1 MTPSTPQAPESVLEK
16 QLAELLL
23 PTLTAELSPPTARGR
38 GRPAVLPAA
47 MLWLGILVGI
57 LRGGETQRAVWRL
70 LSLNGLW
77 ALPRLG
83 ITDEALYQRLR
94 RLPVARWQDFF
105 TLVTQALLARREEL
119 TATGLADWAPQIIAL
134 DHTQLDA
141 VLRKVKQFRDC
152 AKGDLQLLP
161 GSLACAFDVRRQLWL
176 QALFQERVGQPWDD
190 FSAFLDTLKPKTLL
204 LFDLGF
210 FSFEWFD
217 ALSRRELCFVCRLRK
232 RVTWET
238 LHVLCERTL
247 SDVDPVGLRDTLVY
261 LGIYRANRA
270 GYPLRLI
277 EIQRG
282 TVTYS
287 YLTNVTDVRLL
298 PAWQVAE
305 LYRRRWDIESAFNLV
320 KTHLGMRSLWSGHRN
335 VLLHQVLATFI
346 VAQVVLGFRNEVAAQ
361 AGCDLREI
369 SLPLLLQEVPQLAQN
384 GHDPLALIVA
394 EGRRF
399 GFIRSFRGQDWQ
411 VPQPDE
417 AEYSIPEE
425 ILTRKARYPNR
436 ETYLTKQKA
445 VRAEKRAAGS
455 STYSPHGNKYR

>member
-1 MTPSTPQAPESVLEK
+1 
-16 QLAELLL
+16 
-23 PTLTAELSPPTARGR
+23 
-38 GRPAVLPAA
+38 
-47 MLWLGILVGI
+47 MLWLGLLVGI
-57 LRGGETQRAVWRL
+57 LRGAEAQRGIWRL

-77 ALPRLG
+77 SFPRIG
-83 ITDEALYQRLR
+83 ITDEGVYQRLQ
-94 RLPVARWQDFF
+94 RLPAARWQGFF
-105 TLVTQALLARREEL
+105 TLVTQALLARREQL
-119 TATGLADWAPQIIAL
+119 TATGLAPWAPQIIAL

-152 AKGDLQLLP
+152 AAGDMKLLP

-176 QALFQERVGQPWDD
+176 QAVFQERVGQPWDD
-190 FSAFLDTLKPKTLL
+190 FSVFLDTLKPQTLL

-217 ALSRRELCFVCRLRK
+217 SLSRRQLCFVCRLRK

-238 LHVLCERTL
+238 LHVLYERPV
-247 SDVDPVGLRDTLVY
+247 SDVDPVSLRDTLVH

-282 TVTYS
+282 AATYT
-287 YLTNVTDVRLL
+287 YLTNVTDASLL

-305 LYRRRWDIESAFNLV
+305 LYRRRWDIEGAFNLV
-320 KTHLGMRSLWSGHRN
+320 KTYLGMQSLWSGHQN
-335 VLLHQVLATFI
+335 VILHQVLATFI

-361 AGCDLREI
+361 AGCDLREV
-369 SLPLLLQEVPQLAQN
+369 SLPLLLKEVPQLAQN

-399 GFIRSFRGQDWQ
+399 GFIRPFRGQDWE
-411 VPQPDE
+411 VPRPDE
-417 AEYSIPEE
+417 ADYSFP
-425 ILTRKARYPNR
+425 LDFPLRKARYPKR
-436 ETYLTKQKA
+436 EAYLAQQKA
-445 VRAEKRAAGS
+445 ARAKKRAQGG